1 MKLKNHLLGA
11 VCSTVVL
18 FTLLADF
25 MPFQIPEAHAELNPL
40 PGWVY
45 RKKHDMVGA
54 SGAGIGYQVKFR
66 VYRGTGAD
74 SANTVYLNGK
84 CQGDFDDIRF
94 TDTEGNIFNHW
105 VQAKTTDYADIWVNV
120 GVDLS
125 INQTIYI
132 YYGNSNAQSISDFDA
147 TFIFGETW
155 ESPDLNTSK
164 WTVEAGTATI
174 NTDQR
179 YVSLSAGGAMRSTMT
194 NIVFPANFRVE
205 RAINDEGARIA
216 ASSSASGWGIAAFS
230 ITDRA
235 YAEADGSRGIVW
247 FGCQRYYY
255 SYSPAGYY
263 FRRTCGIGH
272 NIDFYG
278 SDREGSSYLEWA
290 AYLRRQ
296 GDTYM
301 VEGIRSETY
310 TSSEPNRV
318 YFATHS
324 NAGTAKLWDFKIRK
338 YVSPEPSHG
347 EWYTEE
353 ILESFKGT
361 VNINIEPTWLPNVA
375 FKIDQTTQYAPY
387 IAELD
392 VGTYNLTVIDD
403 RLVIN
408 ATHIYNFKCWKKGDS
423 VYSYDKECSFS
434 IDASETITFT
444 IVFETYQINVTTTP
458 SGINAVFEADGW
470 ELTTPV
476 TIYRGPGLHTF
487 HITSTTVTYNS
498 THRVVFMG
506 WYVNDIFISPSETI
520 NIYLAY
526 TSTVKIAYK
535 IEEIPAP
542 PPTYLHAQIVVL
554 GEVKPATTKDFTINV
569 QFDLNTISITKVEF
583 QTYESWFT
591 IKTSLP
597 LLASRGLERIG
608 VAQIEAT
615 VNVPTNI
622 LGQITVTFTV
632 TAETPDKTTLTT
644 SSYVTMTVT
653 GQVTPSEGITITEPT
668 QFYEILKRIFGD
680 PLILFLLI
688 ILTAILGY
696 YSLKKP
702 R

>member
-1 MKLKNHLLGA
+1 MKLKRSLFSA
-11 VCSTVVL
+11 IFSAVVL
-18 FTLLADF
+18 FAFVADF
-25 MPFQIPEAHAELNPL
+25 MPFQIPEVHGELNPL

-54 SGAGIGYQVKFR
+54 SSAGIGYQVKFR
-66 VYRGTGAD
+66 VYRGTGTD

-84 CQGDFDDIRF
+84 CQEDFDDIRF
-94 TDTEGNIFNHW
+94 TDAQGNIFNYW

-132 YYGNSNAQSISDFDA
+132 YYGNPNAQSISDFDA

-164 WTVEAGTATI
+164 WTVEAGAVTI
-174 NTDQR
+174 DKDQR
-179 YVSLSAGGAMRSTMT
+179 YVSLSAGGAMRSTRM

-205 RAINDEGARIA
+205 RAINDEGARIV

-272 NIDFYG
+272 NIDYYG
-278 SDREGSSYLEWA
+278 SDREGTSYLEWA

-301 VEGIRSETY
+301 VEGIRTETY

-353 ILESFKGT
+353 ILESFKGA
-361 VNINIEPTWLPNVA
+361 VNVNIEPSWLPNVA
-375 FKIDQTTQYAPY
+375 FKIDQTTQYTPY
-387 IAELD
+387 SAELE
-392 VGTYNLTVIDD
+392 VGSHNLTVVDD

-408 ATHIYNFKCWKKGDS
+408 ATHTYTFKCWKRDGTL
-423 VYSYDKECSFS
+423 YSYDKSVEFTLAQGQSINFIIVYTSYEITVVSNPEVNADFEC
-434 IDASETITFT
+434 
-444 IVFETYQINVTTTP
+444 
-458 SGINAVFEADGW
+458 GGW
-470 ELTTPV
+470 ELTTPT
-476 TIYRGPGLHTF
+476 TIYRGPGIHTF
-487 HITSTTVTYNS
+487 QIKTLTKYYNS
-498 THRVVFMG
+498 THMVKFFG
-506 WYVNDIFISPSETI
+506 WFLNDIFITTSETA
-520 NIYLAY
+520 NIYIQSNSTLKIVY
-526 TSTVKIAYK
+526 TLT
-535 IEEIPAP
+535 ETPQAP
-542 PPTYLHAQIVVL
+542 PMTFRAQLITL
-554 GEVKPATTKDFTINV
+554 GDVSPGTTKDFVITV
-569 QFDLNTISITKVEF
+569 LFDQNAITITKIEF
-583 QTYESWFT
+583 QLKQEWFT
-591 IKTSLP
+591 LQEPLP
-597 LLASRGLERIG
+597 KQASRGMETIG
-608 VAQIEAT
+608 TATIQAQLKTPENVQGYYSIPFIVTAT
-615 VNVPTNI
+615 TPQDLT
-622 LGQITVTFTV
+622 ITTASYITFTI
-632 TAETPDKTTLTT
+632 TATPQTSETTLTA
-644 SSYVTMTVT
+644 
-653 GQVTPSEGITITEPT
+653 GGFIETIQRLLGNP
-668 QFYEILKRIFGD
+668 IL
-680 PLILFLLI
+680 LLLLI
-688 ILTAILGY
+688 ALIIWLAS
-696 YSLKKP
+696 YS
-702 R
+702 